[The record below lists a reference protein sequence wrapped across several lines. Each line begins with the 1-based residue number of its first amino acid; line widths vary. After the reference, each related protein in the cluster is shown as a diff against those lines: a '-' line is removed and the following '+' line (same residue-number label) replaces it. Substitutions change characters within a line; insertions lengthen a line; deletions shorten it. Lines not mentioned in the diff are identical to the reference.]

1 MSREGKFMT
10 TNFSG
15 NVSDNKI
22 TINLDELGTINY
34 YSKDPQAVD
43 EKSNFLILKDRD
55 IIGLSFGELDNEDEV
70 SNYIEI
76 VVPDNIIA
84 PDFFYFLTKE
94 LDQAGYAMNVNY
106 TMTISD
112 ESKVIYQ
119 KYWDV
124 ILPILTAFGLKIV
137 ETRRPAAKPRH
148 KYSAT
153 LAKVPFQ
160 VDYKGSKATVY
171 WKKRNEFVVKK
182 GASLLH
188 DAPLTKAGIIGF
200 AGKFGLRL
208 REEHESQI
216 KDDVLTEDISLRS
229 VNEVGTFLYFAGT
242 NSWLHLKSPEGKT
255 LNELTIVH

>member
-1 MSREGKFMT
+1 MEGKCMT

-22 TINLDELGTINY
+22 TINLDELGMINY
-34 YSKDPQAVD
+34 YSKDPQIVD
-43 EKSNFLILKDRD
+43 EESIFLILKDRD
-55 IIGLSFGELDNEDEV
+55 IIGLSFGEVDNEDEV

-76 VVPDNIIA
+76 VVPENIIA

-94 LDQAGYAMNVNY
+94 LDQSGYAMNVNY

-112 ESKVIYQ
+112 ESKILYQ
-119 KYWDV
+119 KYWDT
-124 ILPILTAFGLKIV
+124 ILPILKAFGLKV
-137 ETRRPAAKPRH
+137 VRTKMVVSKPRH

-153 LAKVPFQ
+153 LAEIPFEI
-160 VDYKGSKATVY
+160 DYKGSKATVY
-171 WKKRNEFVVKK
+171 WKKRNEFIIKA
-182 GASLLH
+182 GATLLH

-208 REEHESQI
+208 REEHEAQI
-216 KDDVLTEDISLRS
+216 KDNVLTEDIALRS

-242 NSWLHLKSPEGKT
+242 NSWLQLKSPEGKT
-255 LNELTIVH
+255 LNELTIVF